1 MYVNIL
7 ESWGRRRLYGG
18 YLPSRHVIY
27 KQVILFNFFQ
37 KKKNF
42 SFLVDNKFITHVKPE
57 QSRKRKPIDGPW
69 TLFNSSP
76 S

>member
-1 MYVNIL
+1 MYENIL
-7 ESWGRRRLYGG
+7 ESWGRHRLYGG

-42 SFLVDNKFITHVKPE
+42 PFWLTTNLSLTSN
-57 QSRKRKPIDGPW
+57 QSNLAKE
-69 TLFNSSP
+69 SP
-76 S
+76 